1 MAGERSSRSSQA
13 RSAGAFDDRRRARQ
27 NDFRLLVSLW
37 PYARRHWPLVAW
49 SLVFL
54 PPLAIADAIQPV
66 ILQRALD
73 GPIAAG
79 QTGGALL
86 GYVFALVATIV
97 ARLVFQ
103 SLEGYTSQK
112 LGQLMTSDVRDRLF
126 DHVTH
131 LSSSY
136 FDRTPVGRII
146 TRITSDVE
154 ALGDVFSTGA
164 VGIVSDLVTLVAIA
178 IVMVLERWDLGLL
191 LIVIILPTGWLV
203 GWLQERYRDINFQVR
218 EELSE
223 LNSRLQENILGV
235 NVVQL
240 FRRERYNAEAF
251 NENNQRYIDAV
262 DRTIFYDS
270 ALSALL
276 EWVAWFGVAGL
287 VWLGGRGILTA
298 SLDAWGTAIAQAA
311 PSLPAGLGDRA
322 REPLTFGSLYAF
334 ILFSQRFF
342 NPLRQLAEKFT
353 SLQSGFTAIER
364 ISGLMDIPIDVKDA
378 EQPRSLPAEARG
390 EVRFENVSFG
400 YKSDEK
406 VLNGLTFTIRP
417 GEKVALVGPTGAGKS
432 SIVRLMARLYDVTE
446 GRIAI
451 DGVDIRDLT
460 QAELRRHLGMILQD
474 SFLFSG
480 NVADNIA
487 LGETYDEATLRRAA
501 QLVNVEPFILDL
513 PNGYQ
518 TEVRERGNNLS
529 SGQKQLLAFARAIV
543 RDPQILVL
551 DEATASLDV
560 GTEAL
565 VQDAL
570 ETLLRDRTAI
580 VIAHRLATIRN
591 VDRILVLQRG
601 ELVEQGTHDE
611 LMALQGIY
619 ANLYNLQALHL

>member
-1 MAGERSSRSSQA
+1 
-13 RSAGAFDDRRRARQ
+13 
-27 NDFRLLVSLW
+27 
-37 PYARRHWPLVAW
+37 
-49 SLVFL
+49 
-54 PPLAIADAIQPV
+54 
-66 ILQRALD
+66 
-73 GPIAAG
+73 
-79 QTGGALL
+79 
-86 GYVFALVATIV
+86 
-97 ARLVFQ
+97 
-103 SLEGYTSQK
+103 
-112 LGQLMTSDVRDRLF
+112 
-126 DHVTH
+126 
-131 LSSSY
+131 
-136 FDRTPVGRII
+136 
-146 TRITSDVE
+146 
-154 ALGDVFSTGA
+154 
-164 VGIVSDLVTLVAIA
+164 
-178 IVMVLERWDLGLL
+178 
-191 LIVIILPTGWLV
+191 
-203 GWLQERYRDINFQVR
+203 
-218 EELSE
+218 
-223 LNSRLQENILGV
+223 
-235 NVVQL
+235 
-240 FRRERYNAEAF
+240 
-251 NENNQRYIDAV
+251 
-262 DRTIFYDS
+262 RTIFFDS

-287 VWLGGRGILTA
+287 LWLGGRGILTA
-298 SLDAWGTAIAQAA
+298 FLDAWGTAIAQAA
-311 PSLPAGLGDRA
+311 PSLPAGLGDRV

-353 SLQSGFTAIER
+353 SLQSGFTAVER
-364 ISGLMDIPIDVKDA
+364 ISGLLDIPIDVKDA
-378 EQPRSLPAEARG
+378 AQPRSLPPQAKG

-400 YKSDEK
+400 YKANEK
-406 VLNGLTFTIRP
+406 VLNGLTFAIRP

-446 GRIAI
+446 GRITI
-451 DGVDIRDLT
+451 DGVDIRDLS
-460 QAELRRHLGMILQD
+460 QADLRRHLGMILQD

-487 LGETYDEATLRRAA
+487 LGETYDEVTLRRAA
-501 QLVNVEPFILDL
+501 QLVNVEQFILDL
-513 PNGYQ
+513 PEGYQ

-601 ELVEQGTHDE
+601 ELVEQGTHEE

-619 ANLYNLQALHL
+619 ANLYTLQALHL